1 VFCFFLQSSARGVL
15 GTEDDAVLLGDALGR
30 SVEEG
35 ELDLGGVEL
44 LNPGA
49 AALVIRDGLNAH
61 NFDLSEASTVAS
73 SHIVVGLRDGA
84 GLGDV
89 TEFLNHGGV
98 TALLGIVDKG
108 DGVVAGG
115 ELLVADDGAGED
127 VTLGGLN
134 LILVV
139 HESPEAGFGDDVV
152 GSEDFVLED
161 GGVSVLLGGSF
172 ATNDLV
178 VLQVRADHCV
188 LLKCFFC
195 LVVCLFFTK
204 KSEKAQ

>member
-1 VFCFFLQSSARGVL
+1 L
-15 GTEDDAVLLGDALGR
+15 EDSAVLLGGGLGALVG
-30 SVEEG
+30 EEG
-35 ELDLGGVEL
+35 ELKLGGVEL

-49 AALVIRDGLNAH
+49 AASGIRDGLDTH
-61 NFDLSEASTVAS
+61 NLDLSVASTVTG

-127 VTLGGLN
+127 VSLGGLN

-152 GSEDFVLED
+152 GGEDFVLED

-172 ATNDLV
+172 ATDDLV
-178 VLQVRADHCV
+178 VLQVGADHFLSFV
-188 LLKCFFC
+188 EVFLLFWCF
-195 LVVCLFFTK
+195 VFFFY
-204 KSEKAQ
+204 EKE

>member
-1 VFCFFLQSSARGVL
+1 M
-15 GTEDDAVLLGDALGR
+15 EDSAVLLGGGLGALVG
-30 SVEEG
+30 EEG
-35 ELDLGGVEL
+35 ELKLGGVEL

-49 AALVIRDGLNAH
+49 AACGIRDGLDTH
-61 NFDLSEASTVAS
+61 NLDLSVASTVTG

-127 VTLGGLN
+127 VSLGGLN

-152 GSEDFVLED
+152 GGEDFVLED

-172 ATNDLV
+172 ATDDLV
-178 VLQVRADHCV
+178 VLQVGADHCV
-188 LLKCFFC
+188 C
-195 LVVCLFFTK
+195 CLF
-204 KSEKAQ
+204 EKRRSFLFLNFRFVVVVERESTFFSLDSNS

>member
-1 VFCFFLQSSARGVL
+1 M
-15 GTEDDAVLLGDALGR
+15 EDSAVLLGGGLGALVG
-30 SVEEG
+30 EEG
-35 ELDLGGVEL
+35 ELKLGGVEL

-49 AALVIRDGLNAH
+49 AASGIRDGLDTH
-61 NFDLSEASTVAS
+61 NLDLSVASTVTG
-73 SHIVVGLRDGA
+73 SHIVVGLRNGA

-98 TALLGIVDKG
+98 AALLGIVDKG

-127 VTLGGLN
+127 VSLGGLN

-152 GSEDFVLED
+152 GGENFVLED

-172 ATNDLV
+172 ATDDLV
-178 VLQVRADHCV
+178 VLQVGADHC
-188 LLKCFFC
+188 
-195 LVVCLFFTK
+195 CLFV
-204 KSEKAQ
+204 

>member
-1 VFCFFLQSSARGVL
+1 MRERFFIFDFLSCLICCLSDSLAGVGGL
-15 GTEDDAVLLGDALGR
+15 EDSAVLLGGGLGALVG
-30 SVEEG
+30 EEG
-35 ELDLGGVEL
+35 ELKLGGVEL

-49 AALVIRDGLNAH
+49 AAGGIRDGLDTH
-61 NFDLSEASTVAS
+61 NLDLSVASTVTG
-73 SHIVVGLRDGA
+73 SHIVVGLRNGA

-127 VTLGGLN
+127 VSLGGLN

-152 GSEDFVLED
+152 GGEDFVLED
-161 GGVSVLLGGSF
+161 GGVGVLLGGSF
-172 ATNDLV
+172 ATDDLV
-178 VLQVRADHCV
+178 VLQVGADHCV
-188 LLKCFFC
+188 
-195 LVVCLFFTK
+195 VVFV
-204 KSEKAQ
+204 